1 MKLGRSLSLTA
12 ICLMLGT
19 MLAWQYKSLYNN
31 NKLETSKRVTLNSYK
46 DEYLAARKNI
56 DDLTKRNE
64 ELLKIIDGYEKNTK
78 IDQQL
83 REDLDR
89 ARILAGLYDVKG
101 AGIEITLDNL
111 ESDIIRYDIEE
122 RDLITIINELKA
134 SGAQAISVNGE
145 RIVAMS
151 EIRGT
156 GDDFIIIN
164 GRQMIPPFKIKAI
177 AEPDKLENALN
188 ILGGISAYFKEYFIF
203 EIEKKDSIV
212 IPKVRDD
219 GSVLKYNLLEPVK

>member
-31 NKLETSKRVTLNSYK
+31 NKIETSKRVTLNNYK

-64 ELLKIIDGYEKNTK
+64 ELLKIIEGYEKNTK

-177 AEPDKLENALN
+177 AEPEKLENALN

>member
-1 MKLGRSLSLTA
+1 MKLGRSLSITA
-12 ICLMLGT
+12 ICLLLGT

-31 NKLETSKRVTLNSYK
+31 KKIETSQRVSLNGYK
-46 DEYLAARKNI
+46 DEYLAARKNV

-64 ELLKIIDGYEKNTK
+64 ELLKTIEGYENNTK

-101 AGIEITLDNL
+101 AGIEITLDNFENDVL
-111 ESDIIRYDIEE
+111 HYDIEE

-156 GDDFIIIN
+156 GDFIIIN
-164 GRQMIPPFKIKAI
+164 GKQMIPPFKIKAI
-177 AEPDKLENALN
+177 AEPEKLENALN

-203 EIEKKDSIV
+203 EIEKRDSIV
-212 IPKVRDD
+212 IQKVRDD